1 MNSLGRIDG
10 HSRTYQA
17 GDSIIRRVEY
27 LRQVGFLREDDEYWL
42 LGDAG
47 REYVQ
52 QQDVATLLR
61 IMCERNVGLRS
72 LLYALSAA
80 PLSLAEISTQQL
92 ETHPELG
99 WSPGQTDMA
108 TQRVNWLRS
117 MGLIEKHE
125 SEYQLTDEGR
135 QFVSQAV
142 EEWA

>member
-72 LLYALSAA
+72 LLYALSAG
-80 PLSLAEISTQQL
+80 PMTIMEISDQQ
-92 ETHPELG
+92 
-99 WSPGQTDMA
+99 
-108 TQRVNWLRS
+108 
-117 MGLIEKHE
+117 
-125 SEYQLTDEGR
+125 
-135 QFVSQAV
+135 
-142 EEWA
+142 